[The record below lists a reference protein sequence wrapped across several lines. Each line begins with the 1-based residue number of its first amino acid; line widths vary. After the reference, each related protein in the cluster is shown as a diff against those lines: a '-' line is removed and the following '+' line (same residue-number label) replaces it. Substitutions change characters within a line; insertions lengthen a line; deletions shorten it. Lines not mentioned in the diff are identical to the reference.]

1 MLPAFLGQA
10 FAPAAQNGKRGDFSP
25 DLYGFLRAFVGVKIE
40 TLYNNAHPPH
50 VGCFC
55 LGMGRVDVGI
65 DPYDVEYKF
74 HECAR
79 RLQNRTISCA
89 GNIAVQVNI

>member
-65 DPYDVEYKF
+65 DPYDAKQEM
-74 HECAR
+74 R
-79 RLQNRTISCA
+79 RFFNPHTIF
-89 GNIAVQVNI
+89 QYRL

>member
-1 MLPAFLGQA
+1 MWASTPT
-10 FAPAAQNGKRGDFSP
+10 AQNGKRGDFSP
-25 DLYGFLRAFVGVKIE
+25 DPHVLSNTLCRGEIE
-40 TLYNNAHPPH
+40 TQCNNAHPPLH
-50 VGCFC
+50 GGVSV
-55 LGMGRVDVGI
+55 LGWVDVGI

-89 GNIAVQVNI
+89 GNITVPVNI